1 MPTEKAPQKR
11 FVANEQSDRENTLAG
26 SATLEGTSLH
36 TGQKVTLTIK
46 PAPAGHGFKF
56 RRIDLP
62 DQPFIDA
69 DVDRVEKVERATT
82 LSSGSVRVHTVEHVL
97 SALTGMGVDNAL
109 IEMDANEPPIGDGS
123 SLPFVEL
130 IKKAGIEQQE
140 ARRKTWEIREPVHF
154 DNDNGSHI
162 TIVPYKG
169 FRVSVTNLSRH
180 GKFTQYFS
188 SEVTPEL
195 YESEIAPA
203 RTFTFYEDIKPLLDQ
218 GLIKGGSLENAVVIR
233 DQEVLSKEPMRFE
246 NEFAR
251 HKALDLIGDLLLC
264 GKRITGHVIAVA
276 PGHGPNT
283 KMAARLKKDYMRMRS
298 MVPPFNLP
306 QNEAVL
312 DIRDIFRILPHRAP
326 FLLIDRVMDFSSDL
340 KCTAVKNVTYNEPFF
355 QGHFPDHPVMPGV
368 LQLEAMA
375 QAASILV
382 LRLPDNEGKIGYFMS
397 ADRVKFR
404 RPVLPGDTLFIEA
417 EIVKLKR
424 SIGVADCRCLV
435 NGEVVSSAELKF
447 AVVDA

>member
-1 MPTEKAPQKR
+1 MPETSIVAPI
-11 FVANEQSDRENTLAG
+11 NTDREFTLAG
-26 SATLEGTSLH
+26 PATLEGTSLH
-36 TGQKVTLTIK
+36 TGQKVNLTIK
-46 PAPAGHGFKF
+46 PAPGGHGFKF
-56 RRIDLP
+56 CRVDLP
-62 DQPFIDA
+62 DKPIIDA
-69 DVDRVEKVERATT
+69 DVSRVEQVERATT
-82 LSSGSVRVHTVEHVL
+82 LASGSVRVHTVEHVL

-123 SLPFVEL
+123 ARPFVDL
-130 IKKAGIEQQE
+130 IRKAGVEEQE
-140 ARRKTWEIREPVHF
+140 SRRKTWEIREPIHF
-154 DNDNGSHI
+154 DDQNGSHI
-162 TIVPYKG
+162 TIVPYRG
-169 FRVSVTNLSRH
+169 FRVSVTNLSRL
-180 GKFTQYFS
+180 GKFTQHFS

-195 YESEIAPA
+195 YEGEIAPA

-233 DQEVLSKEPMRFE
+233 NEEILSKEPMRFD

-251 HKALDLIGDLLLC
+251 HKALDLIGDLALS

-283 KMAARLKKDYMRMRS
+283 RMADMLKKEYQRMRS
-298 MVPPFNLP
+298 MVPPFKLP
-306 QNEAVL
+306 ENEAVL
-312 DIRDIFRILPHRAP
+312 DIKDIFRILPHRAP
-326 FLLIDRVMDFSSDL
+326 FLLIDRVIDFSSEL

-355 QGHFPDHPVMPGV
+355 EGHFPDHPVMPGV

-375 QAASILV
+375 QAASVLV

-397 ADRVKFR
+397 ADHVKFR

-417 EIVKLKR
+417 EIVKMKR
-424 SIGVADCRCLV
+424 SVGVAVCQCLV